1 MAKNALMSAVDF
13 RYVLIDSYKKM
24 GLSEDE
30 LAVVLSID
38 HLIEQGNSLVTAD
51 NLAMKMTFKTEKI
64 DQLMVSLVKKGYL
77 VYDTSS
83 GKMKTSLEPLKEKIY
98 AVFQKSLQRDQAN
111 LMSEERNERLSKLIA
126 FFEGKLNRTLSPLET
141 QTMGEWLDSG
151 YQDDEITNALLDSL
165 RQNKKNLRAVDKCL
179 RAKRAADD
187 VAKEGATGVNAN
199 YDKDIEQTLAIAK
212 KLWGDDND
220 KGTR

>member
-1 MAKNALMSAVDF
+1 MSAVDF

-64 DQLMVSLVKKGYL
+64 DQLMVSLVNKGYL

>member
-64 DQLMVSLVKKGYL
+64 DQLMVSLVNKGYL